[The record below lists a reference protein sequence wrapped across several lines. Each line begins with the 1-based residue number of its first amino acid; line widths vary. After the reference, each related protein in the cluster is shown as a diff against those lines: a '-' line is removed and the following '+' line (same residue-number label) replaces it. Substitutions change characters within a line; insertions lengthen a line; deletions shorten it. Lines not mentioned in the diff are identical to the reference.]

1 LDNVTTAGH
10 AHAEHEHELGFWQKY
25 VFSQDHKVIGIQ
37 YTLTALLFLLF
48 GFTLMMIMRWQLAY
62 PGQPIPF
69 IGGLMGDANAPGGI
83 MLPEFYN
90 QLGAMHGTIMVFLGV
105 VPLAVGGFGNFV
117 VPLQIGAPDMAFPKL
132 NMASYWVFFLGGV
145 VMLAS
150 FFAPGGAANS
160 GWTSYAPLS
169 VFATQ
174 GQTWWLIGM
183 TLLITS
189 SLLGAINFIVTMVQL
204 RAPGLTWMRLP
215 FFVWTQLVTAFLL
228 LLAFPP
234 LEAAAFLQLMDR
246 VAGTSFFLPSGLVVS
261 GQVVEVSG
269 GGSALLWQHLFWF
282 LAHPEV
288 YVLILPAM
296 GIVAEVIANNTRKPL
311 WGYRPMV
318 YSLVFL
324 GFMSFIVWAHHMF
337 LTGMGTMIS
346 AFFQTTTMIIS
357 IPSIIILSALFISLY
372 GASIRFTT
380 PMLFALAFLPMFG
393 IGGLTGLPLGLAI
406 SDIHLHDTLYVI
418 GHFHYVVAPGTIFA
432 LFAGIYYWFP
442 KATGRKMNDV
452 LGKIHFWGSLVFMN
466 GVFMP
471 MMIQGLAGMNRR
483 MYDGGIQYQHVQDVL
498 HWNSV
503 MSWSAWG
510 LGLFQ
515 IFFIVNFFMS
525 IRRGE
530 KTNNN
535 PWQATTLEWET
546 PSPPPHGN
554 FLSPPEVHRGP
565 YEYSVPGEATDF
577 TPQGQRS

>member
-1 LDNVTTAGH
+1 MDNVTTAGH

-269 GGSALLWQHLFWF
+269 GG
-282 LAHPEV
+282 
-288 YVLILPAM
+288 
-296 GIVAEVIANNTRKPL
+296 NT
-311 WGYRPMV
+311 
-318 YSLVFL
+318 
-324 GFMSFIVWAHHMF
+324 
-337 LTGMGTMIS
+337 
-346 AFFQTTTMIIS
+346 
-357 IPSIIILSALFISLY
+357 
-372 GASIRFTT
+372 
-380 PMLFALAFLPMFG
+380 
-393 IGGLTGLPLGLAI
+393 
-406 SDIHLHDTLYVI
+406 
-418 GHFHYVVAPGTIFA
+418 
-432 LFAGIYYWFP
+432 
-442 KATGRKMNDV
+442 
-452 LGKIHFWGSLVFMN
+452 
-466 GVFMP
+466 
-471 MMIQGLAGMNRR
+471 
-483 MYDGGIQYQHVQDVL
+483 
-498 HWNSV
+498 
-503 MSWSAWG
+503 
-510 LGLFQ
+510 
-515 IFFIVNFFMS
+515 
-525 IRRGE
+525 
-530 KTNNN
+530 
-535 PWQATTLEWET
+535 
-546 PSPPPHGN
+546 
-554 FLSPPEVHRGP
+554 
-565 YEYSVPGEATDF
+565 
-577 TPQGQRS
+577 